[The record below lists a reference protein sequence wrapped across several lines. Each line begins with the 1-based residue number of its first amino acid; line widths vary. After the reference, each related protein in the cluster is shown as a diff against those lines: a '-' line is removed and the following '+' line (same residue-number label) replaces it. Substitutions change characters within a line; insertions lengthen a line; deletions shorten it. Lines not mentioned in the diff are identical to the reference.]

1 MRKPVLRVFLNAPIK
16 KQIFVDGGANP
27 TGDVCAGQHFH
38 GYVGMEMKPWTTLLV
53 GSGIPRAE
61 ITSKQKV
68 PQCGALTLC
77 PYNLYVSA

>member
-38 GYVGMEMKPWTTLLV
+38 GYVGMEKVAVDNIAGW
-53 GSGIPRAE
+53 
-61 ITSKQKV
+61 ITNS
-68 PQCGALTLC
+68 T
-77 PYNLYVSA
+77 S